1 MYNNKKV
8 GCGSRLIK
16 IRQILNLSQ
25 KELASILNISVGH
38 MCDLEHSRK
47 NVTNNNVRLLTL
59 LLDVNEQW
67 FKTGVGGVFIK
78 KNINNSIIDMLSN
91 VLNENDDSFKKQFL
105 LSLAQFDNEQWNA
118 LSAIHQ
124 VINRHT
130 DKQDII

>member
-91 VLNENDDSFKKQFL
+91 VLNENDDSFK
-105 LSLAQFDNEQWNA
+105 
-118 LSAIHQ
+118 
-124 VINRHT
+124 
-130 DKQDII
+130 